1 MLSHNLNSFFEKVL
15 PYIDNSENL
24 IEIVCA
30 IIIIFAMIFVSK
42 RKGACNCKSK
52 SCDVKASLYG
62 RLRKSRE
69 GFLSK
74 INDIFSGNSDR
85 ESILNDLEEL
95 LISSD
100 VGAETSMFLC
110 NELKDEFKTIN
121 NENKQEV
128 IGSLK
133 NKIIDILGDDEEIK
147 FSSDTKVI
155 MVVGVNGVGKTT
167 TIAKLADKWIKQG
180 KKVLLVAGDTFRA
193 AASEQLAFWAQKVG
207 ADIVKGKE
215 GDKPSTVVFDAM
227 KKVKEQAFDVVIID
241 TAGRLHNKSNLMQ
254 ELSGIQN
261 AVTKNINRD
270 IDEVILVVDGTSGQ
284 NALMQAKEFNNVVTL
299 TGLIITKLDG
309 TPKGGILIAIKRE
322 LKTPVYY
329 VGIGEG
335 SEDLIN
341 FNAKD
346 FASALLDATRPTERE
361 GINSKKRKSFENVM

>member
-1 MLSHNLNSFFEKVL
+1 MQEKVLNLISEEVL
-15 PYIDNSENL
+15 PYINNEENL
-24 IEIVCA
+24 INIVSVVV
-30 IIIIFAMIFVSK
+30 FVLALTLLLK
-42 RKGACNCKSK
+42 RKCSCKNSK
-52 SCDVKASLYG
+52 TSPDLYG
-62 RLRKSRE
+62 KLGKSRS
-69 GFLSK
+69 GILSK

-85 ESILNDLEEL
+85 DAILNNLEEL

-110 NELKDEFKTIN
+110 QKLKDEFKTIN
-121 NENKQEV
+121 NDNKQE
-128 IGSLK
+128 IIDSLK
-133 NKIIDILGDDEEIK
+133 NKIIDILQDDEEIK
-147 FSSDTKVI
+147 FTTDTKVI

-193 AASEQLAFWAQKVG
+193 AATEQLAFWAQKVG
-207 ADIVKGKE
+207 AEIVKGKE
-215 GDKPSTVVFDAM
+215 GDKPSTVVFEAM
-227 KKVKEQAFDVVIID
+227 KKVKEQTFDVVIID

-322 LKTPVYY
+322 LRIPVYY
-329 VGIGEG
+329 IGIGEG
-335 SEDLIN
+335 SEDLIK

-346 FASALLDATRPTERE
+346 FTSALLDSTRPTERE
-361 GINSKKRKSFENVM
+361 GINSKKRQQLIQND

>member
-1 MLSHNLNSFFEKVL
+1 MQKINIDVFFENLTRYVSN
-15 PYIDNSENL
+15 DENL
-24 IEIVCA
+24 IEIISIV
-30 IIIIFAMIFVSK
+30 IFIFAFIYLLKVCKCKK
-42 RKGACNCKSK
+42 RNTTS
-52 SCDVKASLYG
+52 DLYG
-62 RLRKSRE
+62 KLNKSRT
-69 GFLSK
+69 GILSK
-74 INDIFSGNSDR
+74 INDIFSNSSDKDA
-85 ESILNDLEEL
+85 ILNDFEEL

-110 NELKDEFKTIN
+110 HELKDEFKTIN
-121 NENKQEV
+121 NENKQE
-128 IGSLK
+128 IINSLK
-133 NKIIDILGDDEEIK
+133 NKIIAILGEDDEIK
-147 FSSDTKVI
+147 FSTDPKVI

-193 AASEQLAFWAQKVG
+193 AATEQLSYWAQKVG
-207 ADIVKGKE
+207 AEIVKGKE
-215 GDKPSTVVFDAM
+215 GDKPSTVVFEAM
-227 KKVKEQAFDVVIID
+227 KKVKEQTYDVVIID

-322 LKTPVYY
+322 LRIPVYY
-329 VGIGEG
+329 IGIGEG
-335 SEDLIN
+335 SEDLIK

-346 FASALLDATRPTERE
+346 FTSALLDATRPTERE
-361 GINSKKRKSFENVM
+361 GINSKKRQQLIQND

>member
-42 RKGACNCKSK
+42 HKGACNCKSK

-309 TPKGGILIAIKRE
+309 TSKGGAIFSVIYTLRVPILYIG
-322 LKTPVYY
+322 V
-329 VGIGEG
+329 GEG
-335 SEDLIN
+335 AEDLLSFSEEEYI
-341 FNAKD
+341 ATI
-346 FASALLDATRPTERE
+346 LDSIF
-361 GINSKKRKSFENVM
+361 GG

>member
-42 RKGACNCKSK
+42 HKGTCNCKSK

-128 IGSLK
+128 IGK
-133 NKIIDILGDDEEIK
+133 
-147 FSSDTKVI
+147 
-155 MVVGVNGVGKTT
+155 
-167 TIAKLADKWIKQG
+167 
-180 KKVLLVAGDTFRA
+180 
-193 AASEQLAFWAQKVG
+193 
-207 ADIVKGKE
+207 
-215 GDKPSTVVFDAM
+215 
-227 KKVKEQAFDVVIID
+227 
-241 TAGRLHNKSNLMQ
+241 
-254 ELSGIQN
+254 
-261 AVTKNINRD
+261 
-270 IDEVILVVDGTSGQ
+270 
-284 NALMQAKEFNNVVTL
+284 
-299 TGLIITKLDG
+299 
-309 TPKGGILIAIKRE
+309 
-322 LKTPVYY
+322 
-329 VGIGEG
+329 
-335 SEDLIN
+335 
-341 FNAKD
+341 
-346 FASALLDATRPTERE
+346 
-361 GINSKKRKSFENVM
+361 